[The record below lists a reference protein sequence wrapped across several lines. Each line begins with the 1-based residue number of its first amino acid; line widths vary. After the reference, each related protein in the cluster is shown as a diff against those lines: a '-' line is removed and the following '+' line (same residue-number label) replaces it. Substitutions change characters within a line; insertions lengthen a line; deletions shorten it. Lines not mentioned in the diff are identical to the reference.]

1 MKYFKRKRKFKVSHN
16 SKNYNI
22 DCGSIKLNNNEQVT
36 FKFNKKNYDFCQK
49 QWGFYVSASINSRLK
64 KEGFKIGLFKN
75 KKNRRYIYAVD
86 KDKKNIF
93 QNFLKNTNHKLLKW
107 L

>member
-1 MKYFKRKRKFKVSHN
+1 M
-16 SKNYNI
+16 
-22 DCGSIKLNNNEQVT
+22 NNNEQVT

-49 QWGFYVSASINSRLK
+49 EWGFYVSASINSRLK

-86 KDKKNIF
+86 KDKKTIF
-93 QNFLKNTNHKLLKW
+93 QNFLKNTNHKLIKW

>member
-1 MKYFKRKRKFKVSHN
+1 MKYLKRKRKFKVSQN
-16 SKNYNI
+16 SQDYNI
-22 DCGSIKLNNNEQVT
+22 DCGSIRLSNNEQVT
-36 FKFNKKNYDFCQK
+36 FEFNKKNYDFCQK
-49 QWGFYVSASINSRLK
+49 KWGFYVSASINSRLK
-64 KEGFKIGLFKN
+64 KEGFKVGLFKN

-93 QNFLKNTNHKLLKW
+93 QNFLKKTNHKLLKW

>member
-36 FKFNKKNYDFCQK
+36 FKFNKK
-49 QWGFYVSASINSRLK
+49 L
-64 KEGFKIGLFKN
+64 
-75 KKNRRYIYAVD
+75 
-86 KDKKNIF
+86 
-93 QNFLKNTNHKLLKW
+93 
-107 L
+107 